1 MTMNKMMVIGN
12 LGRDPEMR
20 YTPNGQSVT
29 SFTVAT
35 NRRYTTADGE
45 SREETEWFS
54 ISAWGRLAELCNQ
67 YLTKGQKVYV
77 EGRLRSRSYETRDG
91 QTRFVN
97 EINAND
103 VRFLSQ
109 PSRVEDLPPDAEQA
123 AAEPGAGGP
132 GMEAEELPF

>member
-109 PSRVEDLPPDAEQA
+109 PSRVDDLPPDAEQA